1 MEMETQMLHVVYLQE
16 KEDQYPVLVAAF
28 LMKSD
33 ADNFMKQSNLSE
45 FYKVK
50 ETSTGAWT
58 SWSEIREEI

>member
-16 KEDQYPVLVAAF
+16 KEDQHPVLVAAF

>member
-1 MEMETQMLHVVYLQE
+1 METQMLHVVYLQE
-16 KEDQYPVLVAAF
+16 KEDQHPVLVAAF

-33 ADNFMKQSNLSE
+33 ADNFMKQSNLSD

-50 ETSTGAWT
+50 ETSTSAWT

>member
-1 MEMETQMLHVVYLQE
+1 MKMETQMLHVVYLQE
-16 KEDQYPVLVAAF
+16 KEDQHPVLVAAF

-33 ADNFMKQSNLSE
+33 ADNFMKQRCLSD

>member
-1 MEMETQMLHVVYLQE
+1 MLHVVYLQE
-16 KEDQYPVLVAAF
+16 KDDKHPVLIAAF

-50 ETSTGAWT
+50 ETTSKAWK
-58 SWSEIREEI
+58 SWSKIMGEI

>member
-16 KEDQYPVLVAAF
+16 KEDQHPVLVAAF

-33 ADNFMKQSNLSE
+33 ADNFMKQSNLSD

>member
-1 MEMETQMLHVVYLQE
+1 METQMLFVVYLQE
-16 KEDQYPVLVAAF
+16 KEDQHPVLVAAF

-50 ETSTGAWT
+50 ETSTAAWT

>member
-1 MEMETQMLHVVYLQE
+1 MLHVVYLQE
-16 KEDQYPVLVAAF
+16 KEDHHPVLVAAF

-58 SWSEIREEI
+58 SWSEIREEIK

>member
-1 MEMETQMLHVVYLQE
+1 MLHVVYLQE

-33 ADNFMKQSNLSE
+33 ADNFMKQRCLSE

-50 ETSTGAWT
+50 ETSTAAWT
-58 SWSEIREEI
+58 SWSEIRDEIK

>member
-16 KEDQYPVLVAAF
+16 KEDQHPVLVAAF

-33 ADNFMKQSNLSE
+33 ADNFMKQSNLSD

-50 ETSTGAWT
+50 ETSTSAWT

>member
-1 MEMETQMLHVVYLQE
+1 METQMLFVVYLQE
-16 KEDQYPVLVAAF
+16 KEDHHPVLVAAF

-33 ADNFMKQSNLSE
+33 ADNFIKQSNLSD

-50 ETSTGAWT
+50 ETSTSAWT